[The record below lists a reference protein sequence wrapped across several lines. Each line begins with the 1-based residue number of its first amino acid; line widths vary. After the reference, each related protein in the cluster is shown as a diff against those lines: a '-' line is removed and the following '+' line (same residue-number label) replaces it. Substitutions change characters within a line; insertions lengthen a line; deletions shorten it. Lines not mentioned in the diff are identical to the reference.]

1 MSAKIYNKQAFIALQ
16 SIIVKEVTR
25 YFRIWI
31 QTLLPPAISM
41 TLYFVI
47 FGQLIGSRVGLI
59 DGVTYM
65 EYITP
70 GIIMMSV
77 ITNSYSNVASSFYSA
92 KYQRNV
98 EELLVAPVPTLFILL
113 GYVFGGAS
121 RGLITA
127 VIVTLVASQFV
138 ELNINHW
145 GVVIFVV
152 FLTSMMFATAG
163 LVNAVFAKS
172 FDDISIIP
180 TFVLTPLTYLGGVF
194 YSIKMLPEFWQ
205 GISMANPVLY
215 MVNAFRY
222 GFFGFSDIPIENAII
237 LILVFIVA
245 LFSTAYYLLVKGIGI
260 RS

>member
-1 MSAKIYNKQAFIALQ
+1 MSAKIYNKEAFVALQ
-16 SIIVKEVTR
+16 SIIVKEITR

-59 DGVTYM
+59 DGVSYM

-121 RGLITA
+121 RGLD
-127 VIVTLVASQFV
+127 LSWWYSQQ
-138 ELNINHW
+138 
-145 GVVIFVV
+145 
-152 FLTSMMFATAG
+152 SRR
-163 LVNAVFAKS
+163 
-172 FDDISIIP
+172 D
-180 TFVLTPLTYLGGVF
+180 
-194 YSIKMLPEFWQ
+194 
-205 GISMANPVLY
+205 
-215 MVNAFRY
+215 
-222 GFFGFSDIPIENAII
+222 
-237 LILVFIVA
+237 
-245 LFSTAYYLLVKGIGI
+245 
-260 RS
+260 